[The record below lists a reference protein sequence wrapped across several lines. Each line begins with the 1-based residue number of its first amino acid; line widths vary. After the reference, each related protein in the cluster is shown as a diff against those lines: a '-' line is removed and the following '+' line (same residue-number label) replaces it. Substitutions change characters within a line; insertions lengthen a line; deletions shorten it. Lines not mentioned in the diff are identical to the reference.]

1 MEWELENKWKEYK
14 KLIEK
19 AVIEKNEL
27 YYELIEKGILI
38 KVYEKK
44 TVKLRLNLNLYSL
57 KNKKIKFIG
66 DFHIAFGK

>member
-44 TVKLRLNLNLYSL
+44 DSEIETELES
-57 KNKKIKFIG
+57 IF
-66 DFHIAFGK
+66 FEE

>member
-38 KVYEKK
+38 KVYEK
-44 TVKLRLNLNLYSL
+44 RQ
-57 KNKKIKFIG
+57 
-66 DFHIAFGK
+66 

>member
-44 TVKLRLNLNLYSL
+44 DSEIETDSEFEN
-57 KNKKIKFIG
+57 F
-66 DFHIAFGK
+66 FEE

>member
-1 MEWELENKWKEYK
+1 MVLNMEWELENKWKEYK

-44 TVKLRLNLNLYSL
+44 DSEIETELES
-57 KNKKIKFIG
+57 IF
-66 DFHIAFGK
+66 FEE

>member
-1 MEWELENKWKEYK
+1 MEWKEYK

-57 KNKKIKFIG
+57 KNKKNKI
-66 DFHIAFGK
+66 HR